1 MELMMYLGN
10 DLIESIPLDQ
20 RRIQKPGYLGNFKR
34 NLKIK
39 YCELIKQ
46 ATTPPD
52 FLVINCSPQT
62 QTEYTHFSD
71 NNKFYH

>member
-1 MELMMYLGN
+1 MELMMYIGN

-34 NLKIK
+34 GLKAK

-52 FLVINCSPQT
+52 FLVINAIPKIQKD
-62 QTEYTHFSD
+62 QYHFS
-71 NNKFYH
+71 NAGK